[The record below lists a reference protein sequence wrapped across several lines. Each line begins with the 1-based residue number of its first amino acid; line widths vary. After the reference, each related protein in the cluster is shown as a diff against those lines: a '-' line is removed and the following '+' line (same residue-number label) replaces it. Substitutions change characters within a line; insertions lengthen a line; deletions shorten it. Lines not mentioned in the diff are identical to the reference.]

1 MRTKRACVRRASAT
15 KHAALYVHSCCCR
28 YACCYTALYVCACCY
43 RLPYI
48 CLVFLHSDIR
58 RALLP
63 RLLPRTTSTSA
74 PTSSST
80 ASSLRAASRVSA
92 STTRARRALSGQ
104 HSCSARTTTPSTS
117 PTATVTRA
125 RRTVVLVPTST
136 TPPAIRLWQRGALIE
151 SVRGT

>member
-1 MRTKRACVRRASAT
+1 MRWESAT
-15 KHAALYVHSCCCR
+15 KQHVALYVHACCCR
-28 YACCYTALYVCACCY
+28 YACCYTALYVCACCCY
-43 RLPYI
+43 MLPYI
-48 CLVFLHSDIR
+48 CLVFLYSDIR
-58 RALLP
+58 RALLT

-136 TPPAIRLWQRGALIE
+136 TPPAIRLWQQRAALIE
-151 SVRGT
+151 SVRGTR